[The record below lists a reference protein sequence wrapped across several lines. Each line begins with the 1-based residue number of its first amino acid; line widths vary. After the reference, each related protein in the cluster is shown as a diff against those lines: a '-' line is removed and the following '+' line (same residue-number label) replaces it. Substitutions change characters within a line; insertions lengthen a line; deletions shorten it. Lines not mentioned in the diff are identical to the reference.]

1 MIRSSSGRLALKAAT
16 VFGASSSSHR
26 ATKRIPAATISST
39 VAKTTGG
46 SMTKLRLDI
55 STSLDGFV
63 AGPNRTV
70 EQPLGDGGMQLHEWI
85 FGLASWM
92 ESHGVEGDGRDG
104 PR

>member
-1 MIRSSSGRLALKAAT
+1 
-16 VFGASSSSHR
+16 
-26 ATKRIPAATISST
+26 
-39 VAKTTGG
+39 
-46 SMTKLRLDI
+46 MTKLRLDI

-92 ESHGVEGDGRDG
+92 ESHGVEGEGATGATTTSSGSSSPSPARC
-104 PR
+104 